1 MLLLC
6 YQIIIN
12 HGTPLEEEG
21 YIYFCTKS
29 LFMALN
35 SILKIFL
42 PKDRVFYQ
50 LFESVAEELV
60 KMGDKLKEVVN
71 ETDFDKRSK
80 LIKEL
85 EDMEHVNDG
94 LTHNIFTELGKNFI
108 TPFDREDI
116 HYLASA
122 LDDIADYIYASAK
135 KINFYHVN
143 PEDIGIRKFGDLI
156 ALGCVQVHKAVTEL
170 RNMKNMR
177 QITDALVAINSI
189 ENQGDDIFDMSIERL
204 FATEP
209 DAKEVIK
216 KREIYQVME
225 IVTDKCE
232 DAANVIESI
241 IIKYA

>member
-1 MLLLC
+1 MG
-6 YQIIIN
+6 I
-12 HGTPLEEEG
+12 
-21 YIYFCTKS
+21 
-29 LFMALN
+29 N

-42 PKDRVFYQ
+42 PKDRVFFQ
-50 LFESVAEELV
+50 LFENVAEELV
-60 KMGDKLKEVVN
+60 KMGEKLKEVVHEPDF
-71 ETDFDKRSK
+71 ETRGK
-80 LIKEL
+80 LIKEI
-85 EDMEHVNDG
+85 EDMEHKNDDF
-94 LTHNIFTELGKNFI
+94 THSIFTELGKNFI

-135 KINFYHVN
+135 KINFYRVN
-143 PEDIGIRKFGDLI
+143 PNDIGIQKMADVI
-156 ALGCVQVHKAVTEL
+156 ALGCVAVRKAVVEL

-189 ENQGDDIFDMSIERL
+189 ENQADDIFDMSIERL
-204 FATEP
+204 FANEP

-241 IIKYA
+241 IVKYA